1 MIDASTWKR
10 HGAIRPLPSTQA
22 LWDALH
28 AAKVAGD
35 RVLIGD
41 LSGQIRKATVEA
53 GKERR

>member
-1 MIDASTWKR
+1 MDVVAWKR
-10 HGAIRPLPSTQA
+10 PGAIRPLPSTQP
-22 LWDALH
+22 LWDALRD
-28 AAKVAGD
+28 AKAKGD